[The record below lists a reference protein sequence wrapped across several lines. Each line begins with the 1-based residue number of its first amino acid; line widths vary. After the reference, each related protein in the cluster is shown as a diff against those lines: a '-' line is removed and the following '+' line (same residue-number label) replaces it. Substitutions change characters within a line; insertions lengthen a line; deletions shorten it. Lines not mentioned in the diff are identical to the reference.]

1 LRIAQEAMNN
11 AVTHANPDRIFV
23 NLTFDIKRVQLSV
36 RDNGRGFDQSAQT
49 SNGHF
54 GLIGMRERAQ
64 RIGGT
69 LHIVS
74 SSETGTE
81 IVVDVPIP
89 N

>member
-1 LRIAQEAMNN
+1 
-11 AVTHANPDRIFV
+11 
-23 NLTFDIKRVQLSV
+23 V
-36 RDNGRGFDQSAQT
+36 RDDGRGFDQSAQS

-54 GLIGMRERAQ
+54 GLIGMRERAE

-69 LHIVS
+69 LHIAS
-74 SSETGTE
+74 SSATGTE